1 MTIQE
6 LLKSLANKLVFASV
20 NDTLTITAKTNDG
33 VEIRRSLP
41 ARNWSSVLAK
51 YPDVASYEVISHA
64 WIDGE

>member
-41 ARNWSSVLAK
+41 ARGWYDVLAK
-51 YPDVASYEVISHA
+51 HPYVATYTVINHV
-64 WIDGE
+64 WVDGE